1 MLNYKKNIVVVFKKK
16 TNKIKSNNQYFNYS
30 LFSVPSTTNQ
40 FKKNKN
46 NSFMLNMNHTLQGM
60 P

>member
-16 TNKIKSNNQYFNYS
+16 TNKIKSNQYFNYS

-46 NSFMLNMNHTLQGM
+46 NSFMLNTNHTLQGM